1 MRRLLLPALLLII
14 VIAASIQMN
23 NANEAADPG
32 VATAVSDEASLATP
46 MFSARRAPGWL
57 RAPTSDLLLT
67 DSIGT
72 VLATGDR
79 PEQACVLVTR
89 GDERLAASST
99 ETAIRAAELHRF
111 ITATLIDS
119 AGSGQGFRTEIA
131 YSTSAEL
138 VPVDEELGTFEL
150 VGDIWIIGSGDPGLA
165 SWDYISRFRDGRA
178 YTSWDTLTSDA
189 IEALQA
195 ANIVSID
202 GRIIGDETKYSPN
215 ERDYFDDELTI
226 DDTTVKIWS
235 GPDDGS
241 VGPMSALLLND
252 GFVSWPAELD
262 QTANTRSA
270 NPAVSAADIFDDLLE
285 AAGFTVRRS
294 PADGEAPPLAERVTI
309 ATIDSPPLIDIIERS
324 LIDAT
329 TAEMLLK
336 EYGIRLGGGPERAG
350 IILGLVRDGF
360 ELSGL
365 PFDILSNSTIYADG
379 SGRSSLNR
387 TSCEMIHATIDDPSG
402 IGAAILR
409 KPTTSNVAHCARA
422 GAGTLRVFATAD
434 GDATG
439 IAGTYVAENGER
451 LTFVML
457 AEDPGR
463 LTVPEG
469 APDDTEPVGPFEFC
483 NPLQVALLDA
493 ITGHP
498 YGPALQEL
506 SPLTPVGD

>member
-1 MRRLLLPALLLII
+1 MRRLLLPVLLLII
-14 VIAASIQMN
+14 VIATSIQMN

-32 VATAVSDEASLATP
+32 LASATSDSPSLETP
-46 MFSARRAPGWL
+46 IFSARRAPDWL
-57 RAPTSDLLLT
+57 RSPKSDSLLT
-67 DSIGT
+67 DAIGT
-72 VLATGDR
+72 VLTTG
-79 PEQACVLVTR
+79 EQPALACVLVTR
-89 GDERLAASST
+89 GDEQLAASST
-99 ETAIRAAELHRF
+99 QTAIRAAELHRF

-131 YSTSAEL
+131 YSTNAEI

-165 SWDYISRFRDGRA
+165 SWEYISRFRDDRS

-189 IEALQA
+189 IDALVA
-195 ANIVSID
+195 LNIVSIN

-215 ERDYFDDELTI
+215 ERDYFNDELSIGEATF
-226 DDTTVKIWS
+226 DIWD

-241 VGPMSALLLND
+241 VGPLSALLLND
-252 GFVSWPAELD
+252 GFDAWPDEFD
-262 QTANTRSA
+262 QSQNTRSS
-270 NPAVSAADIFDDLLE
+270 NPAVSAADTFDDLLE
-285 AAGFTVRRS
+285 AAGIAVRSS
-294 PADGEAPPLAERVTI
+294 PTDGEAPPLAERETI
-309 ATIDSPPLIDIIERS
+309 ATIDSPPLIEIIERS

-360 ELSGL
+360 ELTGL

-379 SGRSSLNR
+379 SGRSEVNR

-402 IGAAILR
+402 VGASILR
-409 KPTTSNVAHCARA
+409 QPTASNVAHCARA
-422 GAGTLRVFATAD
+422 GEGELRVFATAE
-434 GDATG
+434 GASTG
-439 IAGTYVAENGER
+439 MAGTYVAENGER

-463 LTVPEG
+463 LVVPEG
-469 APDDTEPVGPFEFC
+469 AEEGTEPAGPYDFC
-483 NPLQVALLDA
+483 NPLHVALLDA

-498 YGPALQEL
+498 YGPELTDL
-506 SPLTPVGD
+506 SPFTPSGG